1 MLLRSA
7 IKLLETVPF
16 FVKSSSYVALAFR
29 TSASGKTAKGPS
41 LTVQNR
47 QYMTMLKDFVA
58 GKFQSLSFYI
68 SSNK

>member
-16 FVKSSSYVALAFR
+16 FVKSCSYVALDFR
-29 TSASGKTAKGPS
+29 TSTSGKTAKGPYC
-41 LTVQNR
+41 TEQTI
-47 QYMTMLKDFVA
+47 YMTMLKDFVA